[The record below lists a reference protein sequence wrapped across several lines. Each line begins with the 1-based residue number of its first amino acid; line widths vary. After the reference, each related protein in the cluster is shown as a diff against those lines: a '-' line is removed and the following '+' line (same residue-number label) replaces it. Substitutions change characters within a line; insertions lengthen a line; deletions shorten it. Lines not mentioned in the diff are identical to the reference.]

1 MSGSN
6 TDSEQREKLLRESLM
21 AFGES
26 YRRWFYAIDDNEA
39 IDRAVQR
46 FAIRTAGQSTA
57 SQPTHDKNCV
67 CGGLACEVYPG
78 KDEAGDAPVPAPT
91 TLADD
96 ALAKVLAYC
105 KNPDGFEGGG
115 YAFAYLDPD
124 KVVRIIRGQEAADAK
139 PSEPKV
145 NDPTKVSQMWRLNE
159 DGTQTEI
166 PEPSEPNRG

>member
-57 SQPTHDKNCV
+57 SQPTPPEAVIEAVKARIETLQGNV
-67 CGGLACEVYPG
+67 ERNPVGLQPSWWQYEL
-78 KDEAGDAPVPAPT
+78 DDLQQFLAGNVPETP
-91 TLADD
+91 
-96 ALAKVLAYC
+96 
-105 KNPDGFEGGG
+105 
-115 YAFAYLDPD
+115 
-124 KVVRIIRGQEAADAK
+124 Q
-139 PSEPKV
+139 
-145 NDPTKVSQMWRLNE
+145 
-159 DGTQTEI
+159 
-166 PEPSEPNRG
+166 